1 MRKSLLLVISV
12 ALVACSHMAFA
23 MTDTLADVGVF
34 ASEPVFEL
42 VAITTPAVDTTA
54 VDTITIDT
62 TAAMPRAML
71 ACAVS
76 HDKPPLDKTFSFSRW
91 SVAIL
96 RTANGYTHTEYG

>member
-1 MRKSLLLVISV
+1 MRKSLLLVISC

-34 ASEPVFEL
+34 ASEPVFEP
-42 VAITTPAVDTTA
+42 VAITTPA

-62 TAAMPRAML
+62 TAAMPRATL